1 MPVREQLG
9 KKQIHY
15 DAKRLRTA
23 LGVPSGAG
31 SGGSSHNLLSAVH
44 LDTETAAPDEGA
56 LILANSTPTWDILT
70 HNDTAGCAL
79 VTDATTWL
87 IDQTPNWTGIH
98 TFEVGKL
105 GESLA
110 WHCSM
115 GEGHGIGGITV
126 VAPCASL
133 RTTIVV

>member
-1 MPVREQLG
+1 MPIREQFG
-9 KKQIHY
+9 RKQFHW
-15 DAKRLRTA
+15 DLKRLRTA
-23 LGVPSGAG
+23 LGVAATGGGTLHPLLGAT
-31 SGGSSHNLLSAVH
+31 HI
-44 LDTETAAPDEGA
+44 DTVTATPPDEGS
-56 LILANSTPTWDILT
+56 LVLANSDFLWDVLL
-70 HNDTAGCAL
+70 HNDTRGCAL
-79 VTDATTWL
+79 VTTVATWE

-115 GEGHGIGGITV
+115 EEAHGIGGQTV

>member
-23 LGVPSGAG
+23 LGVPSGVG
-31 SGGSSHNLLSAVH
+31 SGGLSHTLLGVVH
-44 LDTETAAPDEGA
+44 TDTEVVAPQEGA
-56 LILANSTPTWDILT
+56 LILANSTPNWDILA
-70 HNDTAGCAL
+70 HNQTVGCAL

-110 WHCSM
+110 WHCAM
-115 GEGHGIGGITV
+115 GEGHGIGGQTV
-126 VAPCASL
+126 IAPCASL
-133 RTTIVV
+133 RSTIVV